1 MLLIFETTV
10 EVSDKYLEFK
20 LFGFWHLIVVSL
32 VIIAIHRFDNYV
44 IWPGSL
50 ALMNCE
56 PITLR
61 NLLMVY
67 SNKYHGDFHKSKRIL
82 HL

>member
-1 MLLIFETTV
+1 MINTWNLSYIFA
-10 EVSDKYLEFK
+10 
-20 LFGFWHLIVVSL
+20 FWHLIVVSL

-61 NLLMVY
+61 NLLMGVQ
-67 SNKYHGDFHKSKRIL
+67 
-82 HL
+82 

>member
-1 MLLIFETTV
+1 MLLILETAV

-56 PITLR
+56 PINVR
-61 NLLMVY
+61 NLLMGVQ
-67 SNKYHGDFHKSKRIL
+67 
-82 HL
+82 

>member
-1 MLLIFETTV
+1 MLLILETAV

-20 LFGFWHLIVVSL
+20 LFAFWHLIVVSL
-32 VIIAIHRFDNYV
+32 VIIAIHRFDNNV

-61 NLLMVY
+61 NLLMGVQ
-67 SNKYHGDFHKSKRIL
+67 
-82 HL
+82 